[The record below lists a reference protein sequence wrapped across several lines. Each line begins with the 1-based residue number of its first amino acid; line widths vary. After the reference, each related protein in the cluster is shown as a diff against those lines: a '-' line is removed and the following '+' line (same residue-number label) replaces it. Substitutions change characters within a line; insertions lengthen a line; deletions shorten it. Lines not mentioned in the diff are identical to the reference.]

1 MPILYLIINLSS
13 AAPVLISVPSGVLS
27 ECERLEQQVMVSPE
41 VEFDELRVRTE
52 AGIAANPRRG
62 TAAGFFPIR
71 MKFRDPILPSHPVWL
86 RWRPAAGR
94 YRQ

>member
-1 MPILYLIINLSS
+1 MPVLYLIINLSG

-52 AGIAANPRRG
+52 AGIAANSARIAR
-62 TAAGFFPIR
+62 
-71 MKFRDPILPSHPVWL
+71 
-86 RWRPAAGR
+86 
-94 YRQ
+94 